1 MGGRGRLARGPVRDH
16 LDGRHH
22 PPAVLIDH
30 GNSPEPV
37 SDARLHQL
45 EQHHFRAKFLLRG
58 RDRTVV
64 DLRGITTVRGHAE
77 ELVEHRPAAAP
88 PP

>member
-1 MGGRGRLARGPVRDH
+1 M
-16 LDGRHH
+16 
-22 PPAVLIDH
+22 
-30 GNSPEPV
+30 